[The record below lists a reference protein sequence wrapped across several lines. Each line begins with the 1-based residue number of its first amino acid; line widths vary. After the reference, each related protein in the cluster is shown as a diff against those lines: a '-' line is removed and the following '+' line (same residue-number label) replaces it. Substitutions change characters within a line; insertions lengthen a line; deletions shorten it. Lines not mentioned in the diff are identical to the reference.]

1 MQFPTGGKSPRPT
14 QVADLVQFQ
23 DRQYSLDGRRHKSIF
38 CIFLDPE
45 KIFFLGFS
53 FWKSLY
59 ESKGGKKMKKW
70 NVQTIVLTAMLAGL
84 AGALMSLEFSL
95 PMMPPF
101 YKIDF
106 SDVPSIIALFS
117 LGPVSATLVEVI
129 KLVVKVVTVGTNTAY
144 VGELANLLGIFLFI
158 LPTWFVYKKMNKTR
172 KAVIISLLVGIVV
185 RTMFACFCNAYITL
199 PLYAKAMGM
208 PLDSVVQMVGSV
220 NPSIKDLTSFI
231 ALATIPF
238 NLIKISANYIIG
250 YFLMERL
257 AAIRPS
263 FKFIYEAK

>member
-1 MQFPTGGKSPRPT
+1 
-14 QVADLVQFQ
+14 
-23 DRQYSLDGRRHKSIF
+23 
-38 CIFLDPE
+38 
-45 KIFFLGFS
+45 
-53 FWKSLY
+53 
-59 ESKGGKKMKKW
+59 MKKW

-129 KLVVKVVTVGTNTAY
+129 KLVVKVVTVGTNT
-144 VGELANLLGIFLFI
+144 GIVLFI

-172 KAVIISLLVGIVV
+172 KAVIVSLIVGILI
-185 RTMFACFCNAYITL
+185 RTVFACFCNACITL

>member
-1 MQFPTGGKSPRPT
+1 
-14 QVADLVQFQ
+14 
-23 DRQYSLDGRRHKSIF
+23 
-38 CIFLDPE
+38 
-45 KIFFLGFS
+45 
-53 FWKSLY
+53 
-59 ESKGGKKMKKW
+59 MKKW

-95 PMMPPF
+95 PF

-129 KLVVKVVTVGTNTAY
+129 KLIVKVVTVGTNTAY
-144 VGELANLLGIFLFI
+144 VGELANLLGIALFI

-172 KAVIISLLVGIVV
+172 KAVIVSLIVGILI
-185 RTMFACFCNAYITL
+185 RTVFACFCNACITL

-220 NPSIKDLTSFI
+220 NPSIKDLISFI
-231 ALATIPF
+231 AFATIPF

-257 AAIRPS
+257 SAIRPS